1 MKYNVV
7 IDYNVLIK
15 NDKDIL
21 LLVNKNNGKI
31 ILEDNKIKTRYCF
44 FNINIKNVVCNFFDW
59 KNVCNFIEQL
69 PITYRIHSVWLIT
82 DETRVYHKIRKSEYA
97 RT

>member
-1 MKYNVV
+1 MRYNVV

-15 NDKDIL
+15 KNEDIL

-31 ILEDNKIKTRYCF
+31 ILEDNRIKTRYCI
-44 FNINIKNVVCNFFDW
+44 FNINIKNIVCNFSDW

-69 PITYRIHSVWLIT
+69 PKDFIVNSVWLLT
-82 DETRVYHKIRKSEYA
+82 NETRVYHKIRKCEY
-97 RT
+97 T